1 MNLIETARFATSAVN
16 GTSFQ
21 FGRIREPAEY
31 GEYRPRN
38 EQVAPHHS
46 SIANEN
52 RMEWSCSIWSELIWI
67 KPRSRVSGMCQH
79 SGSPGHL
86 KANGQLAG
94 ILQEKSCSARNFS

>member
-38 EQVAPHHS
+38 EHLAPHHS

-52 RMEWSCSIWSELIWI
+52 SME
-67 KPRSRVSGMCQH
+67 
-79 SGSPGHL
+79 
-86 KANGQLAG
+86 
-94 ILQEKSCSARNFS
+94 